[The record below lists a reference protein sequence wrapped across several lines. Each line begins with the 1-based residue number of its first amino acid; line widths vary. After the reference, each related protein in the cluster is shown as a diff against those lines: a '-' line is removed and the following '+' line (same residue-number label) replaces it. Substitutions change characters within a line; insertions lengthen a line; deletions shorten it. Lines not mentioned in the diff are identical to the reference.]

1 MIWMRLAV
9 SAVLIHVIATSKY
22 LSDKDEMMI
31 IDCHGHYTTTPPA
44 VEAYRNA
51 QKEILKTNPDHIFE
65 KGEIILSD
73 DEIRLSIEQNQ
84 LKMQQERG
92 TDITIFSPRAS
103 WMGHH
108 VGNAS
113 TSQAWTEHQNDLIR
127 RVCDIFPDNFVPVC
141 QLPQS
146 PLTDIDASI
155 AELDRCVNQMGFIGC
170 NLNPDPS
177 GGFWKDARLGD
188 RYWYPFFEKM
198 VELDV
203 PAMIHVSGA
212 CHHSLDTTS
221 SYYLGADTTAFV
233 HLLFSEVFTDFPELK
248 ILFSTRSSRSPSPLS
263 CAMPLKRP
271 Q

>member
-1 MIWMRLAV
+1 
-9 SAVLIHVIATSKY
+9 
-22 LSDKDEMMI
+22 MI

-51 QKEILKTNPDHIFE
+51 QKEILKTNPEHIFE

-146 PLTDIDASI
+146 PSVLS
-155 AELDRCVNQMGFIGC
+155 VVH
-170 NLNPDPS
+170 P
-177 GGFWKDARLGD
+177 
-188 RYWYPFFEKM
+188 
-198 VELDV
+198 
-203 PAMIHVSGA
+203 
-212 CHHSLDTTS
+212 TTS
-221 SYYLGADTTAFV
+221 TSPGW
-233 HLLFSEVFTDFPELK
+233 H
-248 ILFSTRSSRSPSPLS
+248 SSMATCTIQLSPG
-263 CAMPLKRP
+263 
-271 Q
+271 